1 MGTNISITKITILFH
16 AICTNRKVT
25 RKAMK
30 HFTILYNSFMEITMS
45 LLAYILLIDIG
56 PITHKEFLCVSP

>member
-1 MGTNISITKITILFH
+1 MGTNISITKITIFFH

-25 RKAMK
+25 RKTMK

-45 LLAYILLIDIG
+45 LLAYILLID
-56 PITHKEFLCVSP
+56 KLKSMMMN